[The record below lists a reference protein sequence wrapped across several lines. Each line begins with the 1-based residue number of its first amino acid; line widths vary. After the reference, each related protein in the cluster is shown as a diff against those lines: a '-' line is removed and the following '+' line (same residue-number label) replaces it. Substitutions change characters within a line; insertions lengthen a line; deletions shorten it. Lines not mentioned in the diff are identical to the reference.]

1 MQTGR
6 LLSVNV
12 GRIREFEFRGKPA
25 RSAIWKTPVD
35 GRVLVHGVNLDGD
48 DQADRDAHGGVDKV
62 VYSYAKEDLVWWEQE
77 LGHPLDAGVFGEN
90 LTTEG
95 VSVSGALIGER
106 WRIGTTLLE
115 VSEPRVPCWRLG
127 VRMNDQ
133 LFLRHFT
140 EAQRPGCYLRI
151 VEAGELGI
159 GDDVHVVGRPDHGVS
174 VQDVFRIFSR
184 DRHESGQLLAVP
196 QLSSAWKAWAQK
208 QQTKTAFKARK

>member
-48 DQADRDAHGGVDKV
+48 DQADRDAHGGVAKV

-90 LTTEG
+90 VAPQGSWT
-95 VSVSGALIGER
+95 
-106 WRIGTTLLE
+106 
-115 VSEPRVPCWRLG
+115 
-127 VRMNDQ
+127 
-133 LFLRHFT
+133 
-140 EAQRPGCYLRI
+140 
-151 VEAGELGI
+151 
-159 GDDVHVVGRPDHGVS
+159 VV
-174 VQDVFRIFSR
+174 
-184 DRHESGQLLAVP
+184 
-196 QLSSAWKAWAQK
+196 
-208 QQTKTAFKARK
+208 